1 VRAQLGTTRGSGQ
14 TPRVSRLGHYG
25 LHGKLVVFDRERIFI
40 GSMNFDERS
49 RHLNTEIGLIIDSPE
64 LADLTATRFNAMAQP
79 DNAYRPSF
87 VTGTGATGAGLQW
100 TTQEHGAMVVYRT
113 EPAPSV
119 WRRIL
124 TRILAWLPLRN
135 EL

>member
-1 VRAQLGTTRGSGQ
+1 M
-14 TPRVSRLGHYG
+14 
-25 LHGKLVVFDRERIFI
+25 VFDRQRIFI

-64 LADLTATRFNAMAQP
+64 LADLTAARFNAMAEP

-87 VTGTGATGAGLQW
+87 VAGAASGSGPLEW
-100 TTQEHGAMVVYRT
+100 TTQENGATVVYRQ
-113 EPAPSV
+113 EPSPNF
-119 WRRIL
+119 WRRLIVNV
-124 TRILAWLPLRN
+124 LAWLPVRR